1 MRQDVQKTRE
11 LEERFSELQ
20 KNLDEKRC
28 QYVVVV
34 DIFGASFLWYQ
45 KLQKADMFWC
55 AFGRHEKLKIRIQ
68 KELQPQISEMA
79 VHV

>member
-34 DIFGASFLWYQ
+34 DIFGAPFL
-45 KLQKADMFWC
+45 
-55 AFGRHEKLKIRIQ
+55 
-68 KELQPQISEMA
+68 
-79 VHV
+79 